1 VAPISLPS
9 NEPAGSGIETAAHF
23 GELGRCSRMADEAE
37 ALGGSTAATTVARPS
52 MPTATMVSGPR
63 SNDFPIS
70 NLPPQ
75 HDAIAITRVH
85 GDRCQG
91 KGRRR
96 RPAAWPDEPSGAQAE
111 LLTQD
116 GNSWTQ
122 VLVAGTD
129 PKSAL
134 RSIACVAAEQ
144 CIAVGTYDTRAGTT
158 VGVVASLN
166 GDAATSRSLGTS
178 TIWSV
183 A

>member
-1 VAPISLPS
+1 
-9 NEPAGSGIETAAHF
+9 
-23 GELGRCSRMADEAE
+23 M
-37 ALGGSTAATTVARPS
+37 
-52 MPTATMVSGPR
+52 
-63 SNDFPIS
+63 
-70 NLPPQ
+70 
-75 HDAIAITRVH
+75 
-85 GDRCQG
+85 
-91 KGRRR
+91 
-96 RPAAWPDEPSGAQAE
+96 
-111 LLTQD
+111 
-116 GNSWTQ
+116 
-122 VLVAGTD
+122 LVAGTD